1 MTAICGCV
9 AGQGRDVGPQDIILI
24 GMKSSGKTTI
34 GRLLAS
40 RLGLRFIDMD
50 EEIERRHAAQ
60 CGEQLPF
67 REIFKKHGGDYFRAT
82 ETAALK
88 ALADSH
94 AGERF
99 VLSTGGGLPLAKEN
113 QEILRGMGTIVF
125 IDVREDV
132 LLDRIVAG
140 GIPAFFPYRDDPK
153 RSLSEILGARRPV
166 YAELATIRVEC
177 GAEPPEENAGKII
190 GQLEEFRHED

>member
-9 AGQGRDVGPQDIILI
+9 TGPGRTTRPENIILI
-24 GMKSSGKTTI
+24 GMKSSGKSTI

-60 CGEQLPF
+60 RGEQLPF
-67 REIFKKHGGDYFRAT
+67 REIFKRHGGDYFRAT
-82 ETAALK
+82 ETAALR
-88 ALADSH
+88 ALADSR
-94 AGERF
+94 GDERY
-99 VLSTGGGLPLAKEN
+99 VLSTGGGLPLASEN
-113 QEILRGMGTIVF
+113 QEILRGMGVIVF
-125 IDVREDV
+125 LDVREDV

-153 RSLSEILGARRPV
+153 RSLSEILDARRPV
-166 YAELATIRVEC
+166 YSGLATVCVEC
-177 GAEPPEENAGKII
+177 GKEPPEENAEKII
-190 GQLEEFRHED
+190 GQLERRP